1 MFWDLGS
8 KLKDAVISQA
18 AHLQTQ
24 AAETAKQYMAQRQ
37 RNSDDENQDEAEEVP
52 FEKVYPAQSS
62 QYVPPLA

>member
-8 KLKDAVISQA
+8 KLKAAVISQA

-37 RNSDDENQDEAEEVP
+37 RNSDDEN
-52 FEKVYPAQSS
+52 
-62 QYVPPLA
+62 